1 MENNSIKS
9 AKNILK
15 KEMMPS
21 SLKAEFCKH
30 GMEDELEK
38 VYIRTAELIEDNQH
52 ASKALK
58 THLAQILPC
67 IAFYEILIEKEGSKD
82 KALSIY
88 GDWALLKIE
97 KVAKVI
103 PKIMKFPGLYKTM
116 PKLFD
121 LMLDKLFGAAA
132 GFESKT
138 VPEMSGQKV
147 FARDMIV
154 CPYVETCK
162 KYNCLE
168 IAQFFCKSDDIIY
181 GNMHPKLLWGRT
193 KTLGTGGDCCDFRLY
208 IKSE

>member
-1 MENNSIKS
+1 
-9 AKNILK
+9 
-15 KEMMPS
+15 
-21 SLKAEFCKH
+21 
-30 GMEDELEK
+30 
-38 VYIRTAELIEDNQH
+38 
-52 ASKALK
+52 
-58 THLAQILPC
+58 
-67 IAFYEILIEKEGSKD
+67 
-82 KALSIY
+82 
-88 GDWALLKIE
+88 
-97 KVAKVI
+97 
-103 PKIMKFPGLYKTM
+103 MKFPGLYKTM

-162 KYNCLE
+162 KYYCLE